1 MLNELIIHIAVPF
14 YHSGIFLMIILG
26 GFLFDY
32 FVSCFLFCFCF
43 WVIPKIPTIVVELRE
58 KKEREE
64 TK

>member
-32 FVSCFLFCFCF
+32 FVSCFVFFF
-43 WVIPKIPTIVVELRE
+43 FGAIPKIPTIVVDLRE
-58 KKEREE
+58 KREREE